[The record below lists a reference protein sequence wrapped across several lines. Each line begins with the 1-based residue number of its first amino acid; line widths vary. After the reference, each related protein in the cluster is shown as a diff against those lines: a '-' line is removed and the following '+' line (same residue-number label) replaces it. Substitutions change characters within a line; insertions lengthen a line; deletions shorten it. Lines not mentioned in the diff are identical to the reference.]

1 MVKAM
6 MNDRS
11 FLSVDEGGKE
21 LEVAV
26 ALTGE
31 CFA

>member
-1 MVKAM
+1 M
-6 MNDRS
+6 MYNRS
-11 FLSVDEGGKE
+11 LLSVDEGGKE